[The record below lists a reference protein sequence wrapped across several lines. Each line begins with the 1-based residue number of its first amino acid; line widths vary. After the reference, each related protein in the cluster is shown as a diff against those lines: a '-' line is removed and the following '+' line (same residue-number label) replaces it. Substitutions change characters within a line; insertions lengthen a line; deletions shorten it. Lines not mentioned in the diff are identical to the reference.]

1 MDSDLKSQAM
11 TALWAICSG
20 ANNTREQNQDFNT
33 IQEALKNCPPS
44 ELTQEGLDSFQLLQS
59 HQILEF
65 DDVWAQHIANIFHA
79 LEQLDAST
87 KRTLNT

>member
-33 IQEALKNCPPS
+33 IQEALEKCPPGD
-44 ELTQEGLDSFQLLQS
+44 LTQEGFHSLQLLKS
-59 HQILEF
+59 DE
-65 DDVWAQHIANIFHA
+65 VVRGTHIANIFHA
-79 LEQLDAST
+79 LEQLDVST